1 MNQKPAATIG
11 TIIFDL
17 DGTLVDSVPDLA
29 GALDTLMAE
38 KGLDAIGTETA
49 RRLIGH
55 GIPNLVR
62 SALAERGV
70 AWDEEGGKAAVQ
82 RFTEIYGARV
92 SQETRPYAGVVPVLE
107 KLLAEGW
114 RMGVCTNKMERFA
127 RLIVDDLDLG
137 RFFKIVAGPDTFK
150 VGKPDPRHLT
160 ETARVA
166 GGGQPIVY
174 VGDSEVD
181 IATGKAAGVPVIALT
196 YGYTKTPL
204 DGLGADRLIDSFA
217 ELPAALA
224 SILENAGS
232 NGVSL

>member
-1 MNQKPAATIG
+1 MSKG
-11 TIIFDL
+11 TIVFDL

-29 GALDTLMAE
+29 GSLDTLMAE
-38 KGLDAIGTETA
+38 KGLAPIGVETA

-62 SALAERGV
+62 RAFAERGV
-70 AWDEEGGKAAVQ
+70 EWQDEAGATAVK

-92 SQETRPYAGVVPVLE
+92 AQETRPYADVETVLE
-107 KLLAEGW
+107 QLAAQGW
-114 RMGVCTNKMERFA
+114 RMAVCTNKMERFA
-127 RLIVDDLDLG
+127 RQIVDELG
-137 RFFKIVAGPDTFK
+137 LSRFFVVVAGPDTFG

-160 ETARVA
+160 ETAKAA
-166 GGGQPIVY
+166 GGGQPMFF

-204 DGLGADRLIDSFA
+204 DDLGADRLIDAFA
-217 ELPAALA
+217 ELPAAIASLQAKQPLA
-224 SILENAGS
+224 T
-232 NGVSL
+232 

>member
-1 MNQKPAATIG
+1 MSKG
-11 TIIFDL
+11 TIVFDL

-29 GALDTLMAE
+29 GSLDTLMAE
-38 KGLDAIGTETA
+38 RGLAPIGVATA

-62 SALAERGV
+62 RALAERGV
-70 AWDEEGGKAAVQ
+70 EWQDETGAAAVK

-92 SQETRPYAGVVPVLE
+92 ARETRPYADVETVLE
-107 KLLAEGW
+107 RLAAEGW
-114 RMGVCTNKMERFA
+114 RMAVCTNKMERFA
-127 RLIVDDLDLG
+127 RQIVDALALS
-137 RFFKIVAGPDTFK
+137 RFFAVVAGPDTFG

-160 ETARVA
+160 ETAAAA
-166 GGGQPIVY
+166 GGAQPVLF

-204 DGLGADRLIDSFA
+204 DGLGADRLIDAFA
-217 ELPAALA
+217 DLPAAIA
-224 SILENAGS
+224 SLQAGQAAAT
-232 NGVSL
+232 

>member
-1 MNQKPAATIG
+1 MRKG

-29 GALDTLMAE
+29 GSLDRLMAE
-38 KGLDAIGTETA
+38 KGLAPIGVETA

-62 SALAERGV
+62 RAFAERGIE
-70 AWDEEGGKAAVQ
+70 WQDEAGAAAVK

-92 SQETRPYAGVVPVLE
+92 AQETRPYADVEIVLE
-107 KLLAEGW
+107 QLAAQDW
-114 RMGVCTNKMERFA
+114 CMAVCTNKMERFA
-127 RLIVDDLDLG
+127 RQIVDELG
-137 RFFKIVAGPDTFK
+137 LSRFFAVVAGPDTFG

-160 ETARVA
+160 ETAKAAR
-166 GGGQPIVY
+166 GGHPVLF

-181 IATGKAAGVPVIALT
+181 IATGRAAGVKVIALT

-204 DGLGADRLIDSFA
+204 DDLGADLLIDAFA
-217 ELPAALA
+217 ELPEAIA
-224 SILENAGS
+224 SLQARKPAGP
-232 NGVSL
+232 

>member
-1 MNQKPAATIG
+1 MDMSKG
-11 TIIFDL
+11 TIVFDL

-29 GALDTLMAE
+29 GSLDTLMAE
-38 KGLDAIGTETA
+38 RGLAPIGVETT

-62 SALAERGV
+62 RALGERGV
-70 AWDEEGGKAAVQ
+70 EWEEDAGAVAVK

-92 SQETRPYAGVVPVLE
+92 AQETRPYADVETVLE
-107 KLLAEGW
+107 QLAGEGW
-114 RMGVCTNKMERFA
+114 KMAVCTNKMERFA
-127 RLIVDDLDLG
+127 RQIVDHLG
-137 RFFKIVAGPDTFK
+137 LSRFFAVVAGPDTFG

-160 ETARVA
+160 ETAAAA
-166 GGGQPIVY
+166 GGAHPVLF

-204 DGLGADRLIDSFA
+204 DDLGADRLIDAFA
-217 ELPAALA
+217 ELPEAIASLQAEQPAAT
-224 SILENAGS
+224 
-232 NGVSL
+232 